1 MNAITRVYHQQI
13 RFNPFVG
20 LISNGRVMAMIILFL
35 CVFASAVGV
44 VYMKDL
50 NRRLFIQYQ
59 GLQQQQQAY
68 NIEWGRLLLE
78 QSTWSTQSRVQNIA
92 RHNGMVMPS
101 NAMNT
106 IILPATPN
114 TD

>member
-13 RFNPFVG
+13 RLNPFVG
-20 LISNGRVMAMIILFL
+20 LVINSRTLALIILFL

-59 GLQQQQQAY
+59 NQLQTEQQY
-68 NIEWGRLLLE
+68 TIDWGKLLLE
-78 QSTWSTQSRVQNIA
+78 QSTWATQARVQAIA
-92 RHNGMVMPS
+92 RQDGMVMPS
-101 NAMNT
+101 RHSVALLT
-106 IILPATPN
+106 LPAQ
-114 TD
+114 